1 MFNNLAAEIARKGV
15 KNKDFAEKI
24 GIHPVIFSKKING
37 KVDFTLQE
45 VIRIIE
51 YFNCEF
57 TFEYLF
63 EEKAV

>member
-15 KNKDFAEKI
+15 KNNDFAGKV
-24 GIHPVIFSKKING
+24 GIHPVTFSKKLNG
-37 KVDFTLQE
+37 KADFTLKE

-57 TFEYLF
+57 TLEYLF